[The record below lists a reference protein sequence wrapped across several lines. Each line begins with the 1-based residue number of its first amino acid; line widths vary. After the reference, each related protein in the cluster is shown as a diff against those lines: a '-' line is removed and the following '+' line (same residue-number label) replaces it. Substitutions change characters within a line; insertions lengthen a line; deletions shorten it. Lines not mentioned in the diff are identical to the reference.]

1 MPIPR
6 RSFYF
11 LRHGQT
17 DWNLQGRFQGHSD
30 IPLNPRGLEQ
40 AHAAARLLENCS
52 IDVIITSPLVRA
64 LKTAAI
70 IAEALDKPLFVDSG
84 LKERHFGSFE
94 GLVVNDVK
102 RQLGVAPTERLVKQ
116 LPPDAEQWDETRART
131 VRVVGFDRCADQPL
145 LFVAHSGLLDA
156 LHDLIFDRRLEP
168 EHAPYCWQ
176 AGPDGWRCD
185 LLSSLDAAASVS
197 VPEIKS
203 TR

>member
-1 MPIPR
+1 MPIPKR
-6 RSFYF
+6 RFYF

-17 DWNLQGRFQGHSD
+17 DWNFEGRFQGHSD
-30 IPLNPRGLEQ
+30 IPLNQRGLEQ
-40 AHAAARLLENCS
+40 AHAAARLLESCS
-52 IDVIITSPLVRA
+52 IDVIIASPLVRA

-70 IAEALDKPLFVDSG
+70 IAEVLDRPLFVDSD
-84 LKERHFGSFE
+84 LKERRFGSFE

-102 RQLGVAPTERLVKQ
+102 RQLGVALTERLVKQ

-131 VRVVGFDRCADQPL
+131 VRVVGKWLDRCAHQSL

-185 LLSSLDAAASVS
+185 LLSSLDASAVRAHS
-197 VPEIKS
+197 
-203 TR
+203 